1 MCDVGLGLG
10 LRSGLGLGL
19 GLKLGLAIGLRLLA
33 LCDACMAAV
42 IGPRLVCA
50 SPWARSA
57 WVGLG

>member
-1 MCDVGLGLG
+1 MRRRVR
-10 LRSGLGLGL
+10 LRSTVRVRARVRA
-19 GLKLGLAIGLRLLA
+19 KARVSHRAKLLA

-57 WVGLG
+57 WVG